1 LRGWVFKASLVI
13 GAMSIGAKV
22 HQILASNDLLKT
34 EQRLRKQLY
43 YLILGVKYKS
53 FQQFLDPKSLQSEND
68 VIDGTTIAGQN
79 GLSAVVCKQE
89 SRWKVICRAIF
100 GECWCWFTPEEKR
113 NMFLSR
119 SDTNVEDS
127 LNDHVKRELKCH
139 NEISGTG
146 QIETKD
152 SNARISNVSG
162 ERSRSHT
169 HAAALLSSAGLS
181 SMKGCKASK
190 SIPYIIP
197 TTRRKLS
204 RYNVEGKIAFSIHP
218 CACDK

>member
-1 LRGWVFKASLVI
+1 
-13 GAMSIGAKV
+13 
-22 HQILASNDLLKT
+22 
-34 EQRLRKQLY
+34 
-43 YLILGVKYKS
+43 
-53 FQQFLDPKSLQSEND
+53 
-68 VIDGTTIAGQN
+68 
-79 GLSAVVCKQE
+79 
-89 SRWKVICRAIF
+89 
-100 GECWCWFTPEEKR
+100 
-113 NMFLSR
+113 MFLSR

-204 RYNVEGKIAFSIHP
+204 RYNVEEFSQHNELDEEVEESSPIEANVCRRCGAVTEKKMLCQMMTNNRLSLVLLPEDQKKITQP
-218 CACDK
+218 K